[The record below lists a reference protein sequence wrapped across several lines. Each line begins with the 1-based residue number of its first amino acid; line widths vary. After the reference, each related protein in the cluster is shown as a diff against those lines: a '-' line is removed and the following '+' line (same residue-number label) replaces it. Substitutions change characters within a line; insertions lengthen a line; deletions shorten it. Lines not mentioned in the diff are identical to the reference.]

1 VLKQKVDSP
10 DKVTTIIGPEA
21 RVEGTLAAKCSI
33 RVDGSVQGKIIT
45 PGEVIIGEGGKV
57 EADVDAGNLV
67 IAGSL
72 TGNVEVKSRLEL
84 KQGGTLR
91 GDLRAD
97 KVIMEEGAFYE
108 GRCSMSRQEADQDKK
123 GKA

>member
-1 VLKQKVDSP
+1 VLKQKAENP

-57 EADVDAGNLV
+57 EADVDSGNLV
-67 IAGSL
+67 IAGAL
-72 TGNVEVKSRLEL
+72 TGNVEVRGRLEI
-84 KQGGTLR
+84 KQGGSLR

-108 GRCSMSRQEADQDKK
+108 GRCSMGREEAAQDKK